1 VNQLLRKLQLQ
12 IIKHNLL
19 IQFKMKKSILLSAAL
34 IFASMIIRAQTIPNA
49 GFETWT
55 NMGSY
60 NNPDSWSCLNDMTSA
75 MATYTCVKGTPGSPG
90 TAYLKLTSKTVN
102 GLGVVNGIAVSGV
115 LNTTTMQP
123 VSGFAFNQRPANL
136 TGKWQ
141 HMIYGTSQGFID
153 VQLTR
158 WDAQSQSRVTVAS
171 KHQVLA
177 GMAMSW
183 ANFTIPLTYVD
194 GGDPDSC
201 IISLSA
207 SGSVPTNLDYLWVDN
222 LGFSGL
228 VAGISAVNSAPII
241 SVYPNPASDKLVID
255 LSALNDKNV
264 SIEIIDLQGKQVKS
278 VDKIEVAAN
287 FSIDISD
294 LSNGNY
300 VINIHASK
308 GISKTN
314 FIKK

>member
-1 VNQLLRKLQLQ
+1 
-12 IIKHNLL
+12 
-19 IQFKMKKSILLSAAL
+19 MKKSFLLG
-34 IFASMIIRAQTIPNA
+34 ASLVLTITLTKAQSIPNS

-55 NMGSY
+55 NMGTY
-60 NNPDSWSCLNDMTSA
+60 NNPDSWGCLNDMTSS
-75 MATYTCVKGTPGSPG
+75 MSTYTCVKGTPGSPG

-102 GLGVVNGIAVSGV
+102 GLGVVNGLAVSGV

-141 HMIYGTSQGFID
+141 HMIYGASQGFVD

-158 WDAQSQSRVTVAS
+158 WDAQSQARVIVAS

-183 ANFTIPLTYVD
+183 ANFNIPLTYVD
-194 GGDPDSC
+194 GSDPDSC
-201 IISLSA
+201 IITLSA
-207 SGSVPTNLDYLWVDN
+207 SGSAPTDLDYLWVDN

-228 VAGISAVNSAPII
+228 VAGISAVNTLPSI

-255 LSALNDKNV
+255 LSALNDKSV
-264 SIEIIDLQGKQVKS
+264 SIEIIDLQGKRVMS
-278 VDKIEVAAN
+278 VDKIEVGPN
-287 FSIDISD
+287 SSINISD
-294 LSNGNY
+294 LSKGNY
-300 VINIHASK
+300 ILNISSSK